1 MIYEVVI
8 GVEVHAQLRTKSKLF
23 CGCGTMF
30 GLSANSQTCPLC
42 LGLPGT
48 LPVINR
54 VAVEMAVRAGLALN
68 CTISANNLFARKN
81 YFYPDLPK
89 GYQISQYEAPI
100 CEHGWIEIAASEGK
114 KRVRIRRAH
123 LEEDAGKSVHVTG
136 MNGSRVDLNRAGT
149 PLLEIVTEPDL
160 RSADEVVAYLK
171 GLRDVLMYLEVC
183 DGNMDEGSFRCEPNL
198 SLRPLGQ
205 REFGTKVEL
214 KNINSFKFVKDAVEY
229 EIKRQ
234 TKVLNEGGKIHQETR
249 LWNLDR
255 GETAVMRSK
264 EEAHDYRYFPDPDL
278 VPLKLEKEWIEG
290 CRKQVIELPAAR
302 MQRFVDDF
310 ALSEYDAGVLTA
322 SKAVADYFEACV
334 KLFNQPKTVSNWVMG
349 ELTREL
355 NNSGSDASA
364 SPVSPER
371 LVDLLRLVE
380 QGTISLKA
388 AREIFP
394 EVYSSG
400 KTPEQ
405 IVQEKGLVQVSD
417 EGALDKIIEDV
428 LAKNPTQ
435 AAQFKEGKQ
444 QVLGFLVGQVMKAS
458 GGKANPG
465 KVNELLKQKLGGVL
479 YARPVISLEELAQQ
493 QPLNTD
499 QAKVKFQLTNREQSV
514 IEHLAK
520 GWTNKEIANALQIT
534 EETVKEHIK
543 HIMQK
548 TNSTTRTGILD
559 HVFNS

>member
-30 GLSANSQTCPLC
+30 GLTANSQTCPLC

-48 LPVINR
+48 LPVLNQA
-54 VAVEMAVRAGLALN
+54 AVEMAVRAGLALN
-68 CTISANNLFARKN
+68 CTIAANNVFARKN

-123 LEEDAGKSVHVTG
+123 LEEDAGKSVHVAGT
-136 MNGSRVDLNRAGT
+136 NGSRVDLNRAGT

-205 REFGTKVEL
+205 KEFGTKVEL
-214 KNINSFKFVKDAVEY
+214 KNINSFKFVKDAIEY

-234 TKVLNEGGKIHQETR
+234 TKVLNEGGRISQETR

-255 GETAVMRSK
+255 GETVVMRSK

-278 VPLKLEKEWIEG
+278 VPLKLEKKWIEG
-290 CRKQVIELPAAR
+290 CRKYVTELPAAR
-302 MQRFVDDF
+302 LQRFVSEF

-322 SKAVADYFEACV
+322 SKTVADYFESCV

-355 NNSGSDASA
+355 NNSGTDASA

-371 LVDLLRLVE
+371 LVSLLQMVDK
-380 QGTISLKA
+380 GTVSLKV

-400 KTPEQ
+400 KEPDQ
-405 IVQEKGLVQVSD
+405 IVQEKRLIQVSD
-417 EGALDKIIEDV
+417 ELSIGGMIDEV
-428 LAKNPTQ
+428 VAKNPTQ
-435 AAQFKEGKQ
+435 VAQFKEGKQ
-444 QVLGFLVGQVMKAS
+444 QVLGFFVGQVMKAS

-465 KVNELLKQKLGGVL
+465 KVNELLKKKLG
-479 YARPVISLEELAQQ
+479 
-493 QPLNTD
+493 
-499 QAKVKFQLTNREQSV
+499 
-514 IEHLAK
+514 
-520 GWTNKEIANALQIT
+520 
-534 EETVKEHIK
+534 
-543 HIMQK
+543 
-548 TNSTTRTGILD
+548 
-559 HVFNS
+559 

>member
-1 MIYEVVI
+1 MTYEVVI

-23 CGCGTMF
+23 CGCGTQF
-30 GLSANSQTCPLC
+30 GLTANSQTCPLC

-54 VAVEMAVRAGLALN
+54 AAVEMAVRAGLALN
-68 CTISANNLFARKN
+68 CTIAANNLFARKN

-89 GYQISQYEAPI
+89 GYQISQYEEPI
-100 CEHGWIEIAASEGK
+100 CEHGWIEIAPADGK
-114 KRVRIRRAH
+114 PRRVRIRRAH
-123 LEEDAGKSVHVTG
+123 LEEDAGKSVHVAG
-136 MNGSRVDLNRAGT
+136 ANGSRVDLNRAGT

-198 SLRPLGQ
+198 SLRPVGQ
-205 REFGTKVEL
+205 KEFGTKVEL
-214 KNINSFKFVKDAVEY
+214 KNINSFKFVKDAIEY

-234 TKVLNEGGKIHQETR
+234 TKVLSEGGKINQETR

-278 VPLKLEKEWIEG
+278 VPLKLDKEWIEG
-290 CRKQVIELPAAR
+290 CRKQVTELPAAR
-302 MQRFVDDF
+302 LQRFVSEF

-322 SKAVADYFEACV
+322 SRAVADYFETAV

-355 NNSGSDASA
+355 NNSGTDASL

-371 LVDLLRLVE
+371 LVSLLQLVE
-380 QGTISLKA
+380 QGTISLKV

-405 IVQEKGLVQVSD
+405 IVQEQGLVQVSD
-417 EGALDKIIEDV
+417 EGALDQIIIDV
-428 LAKNPTQ
+428 LAKNPSQ
-435 AAQFKEGKQ
+435 VAQFKEGKQ
-444 QVLGFLVGQVMKAS
+444 QVLGFLVGQVMKSS

-465 KVNELLKQKLGGVL
+465 KVNELLKKKLAG
-479 YARPVISLEELAQQ
+479 
-493 QPLNTD
+493 
-499 QAKVKFQLTNREQSV
+499 
-514 IEHLAK
+514 
-520 GWTNKEIANALQIT
+520 
-534 EETVKEHIK
+534 
-543 HIMQK
+543 
-548 TNSTTRTGILD
+548 
-559 HVFNS
+559 